1 MATKTAKGEL
11 SRENL
16 LDAAARVFRQRG
28 YTATTIRDI
37 AQEAGVALGGLYRH
51 FSSKEEFIAVS
62 LTDGMKDIRA
72 DVQRAVSTLPP
83 DAPLHDKIKAG
94 IKAQMMAT
102 RKRGDSYDLAVRYER
117 ASTAPASIWKPYR
130 QEVEGYRLYWK
141 SLLDQAR
148 ESGQIRRDSNTA
160 MLTFFL
166 LGSVIWVN
174 QWHRPARR
182 SLNRVAADFADFFLQ
197 GALARGGRTAAKKTA
212 GKSRSGLDKPA
223 TRRA

>member
-28 YTATTIRDI
+28 YNATTIRDI
-37 AQEAGVALGGLYRH
+37 AREAGVALGGLYRH

-72 DVQRAVSTLPP
+72 DVQRAVGALPP
-83 DAPLHDKIKAG
+83 GSSLHEKIKAG
-94 IKAQMMAT
+94 IKAQMLAT

-130 QEVEGYRLYWK
+130 HEVEEYRVFWK
-141 SLLDQAR
+141 RLLDQAR
-148 ESGQIRRDSNTA
+148 ETGQIRGDSNTS

-174 QWHRPARR
+174 QWHRPTRR
-182 SLNRVAADFADFFLQ
+182 SLDKVAGDFADFFLQ
-197 GALARGGRTAAKKTA
+197 GALVRGARTATRKTPRKNPA
-212 GKSRSGLDKPA
+212 SLDKSA
-223 TRRA
+223 ASRA

>member
-62 LTDGMKDIRA
+62 LTDGMKDIRG
-72 DVQRAVSTLPP
+72 DVQRAVSALPP
-83 DAPLHDKIKAG
+83 HAPLHDKIKAG

-141 SLLDQAR
+141 SVLDQAR
-148 ESGQIRRDSNTA
+148 EAGQIRRDSNTA

-182 SLNRVAADFADFFLQ
+182 SLDRVAADFADFFLQ
-197 GALARGGRTAAKKTA
+197 GALARGRRTATKKTSRKGPA
-212 GKSRSGLDKPA
+212 GA
-223 TRRA
+223 

>member
-28 YTATTIRDI
+28 YNATTIRDI
-37 AQEAGVALGGLYRH
+37 AREAGVALGGLYRH

-72 DVQRAVSTLPP
+72 KVQRAVSTLPP

-94 IKAQMMAT
+94 IKAQIMAT

-130 QEVEGYRLYWK
+130 QEVEGYRQYWK

-182 SLNRVAADFADFFLQ
+182 SLDRVAADFADFFLQ
-197 GALARGGRTAAKKTA
+197 GALARGRRTATKKTSRKGPA
-212 GKSRSGLDKPA
+212 GA
-223 TRRA
+223 

>member
-16 LDAAARVFRQRG
+16 LEAAARVFRQRG

-37 AQEAGVALGGLYRH
+37 AREAGVALGGLYRH

-72 DVQRAVSTLPP
+72 DVERAVGALP
-83 DAPLHDKIKAG
+83 AGASLHAKIKAG
-94 IKAQMMAT
+94 IKAQMLAT

-130 QEVEGYRLYWK
+130 HEVEQYRQFWK
-141 SLLDQAR
+141 RLLEQAR
-148 ESGQIRRDSNTA
+148 EAGQIRADSNTS

-182 SLNRVAADFADFFLQ
+182 SLDKVAGEFADFFLQ
-197 GALARGGRTAAKKTA
+197 GALVRTERSAARKAPR
-212 GKSRSGLDKPA
+212 KSRASLDKSA
-223 TRRA
+223 ARRA